1 VSPFATGSS
10 LTLRQGIALCGPCPY
25 LLCSAKDGPAR
36 DAQRGPDK
44 KERRKMQSLYEILML
59 ILGVARFFIFAHFIM
74 SWLIS
79 FQVLNVR
86 QPLVAQIWY
95 GLNRLLDP
103 IYAPIRRILP
113 NMGGLDLSPI
123 VALLGVYA
131 LEIILRNNIAF
142 FV

>member
-1 VSPFATGSS
+1 
-10 LTLRQGIALCGPCPY
+10 
-25 LLCSAKDGPAR
+25 
-36 DAQRGPDK
+36 
-44 KERRKMQSLYEILML
+44 MQSLYEILLL

-113 NMGGLDLSPI
+113 AMGGLDLSPI

-131 LEIILRNNIAF
+131 LEIILRNNVAF